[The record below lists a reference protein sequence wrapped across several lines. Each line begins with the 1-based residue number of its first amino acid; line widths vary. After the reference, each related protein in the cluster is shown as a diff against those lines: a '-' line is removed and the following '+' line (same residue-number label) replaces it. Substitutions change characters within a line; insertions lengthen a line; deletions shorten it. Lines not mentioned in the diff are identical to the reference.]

1 MWDKDDDGYQ
11 RLSLDNYHEFDFKEN
26 VVNTNNLKCMRRVHK
41 IGKDYTKPTVLRF
54 WNAETKQDKNEINHA
69 I

>member
-1 MWDKDDDGYQ
+1 MWDKDDGYQ
-11 RLSLDNYHEFDFKEN
+11 RLSLDNYHEFVFKEN
-26 VVNTNNLKCMRRVHK
+26 VENANNLKCMRRVHK

-54 WNAETKQDKNEINHA
+54 SNVEKKDKNKINHA